1 MAILLR
7 KLLLVTTVSLL
18 HDRPDACARA
28 VVAVL
33 LLSLGAHGAAR
44 PYAPVPSS
52 VSRTKYLAPMYVTAV
67 ACCGALSSPL
77 KAISPKPL
85 YSILSLAS
93 HLLIHLT

>member
-1 MAILLR
+1 MVAILIR

-52 VSRTKYLAPMYVTAV
+52 VSRTKYLAPMYVTLRRRGG
-67 ACCGALSSPL
+67 GALFPARNAAPPTANL
-77 KAISPKPL
+77 PPAL
-85 YSILSLAS
+85 VLF
-93 HLLIHLT
+93 